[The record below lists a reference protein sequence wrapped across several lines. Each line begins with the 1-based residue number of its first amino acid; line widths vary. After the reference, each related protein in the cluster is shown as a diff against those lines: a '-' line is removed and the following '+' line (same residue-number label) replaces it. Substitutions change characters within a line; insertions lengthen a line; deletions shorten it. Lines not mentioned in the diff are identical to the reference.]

1 MLFVLNNEMSFLI
14 FDATDLDDYSA
25 PKFKLHFE
33 LNFLFFQAIE
43 KSGPKKFKSSLAI
56 KSKLPRWYI
65 VDSLS
70 EVSETDPND
79 IRKSIVSFLL
89 DHAIFTFL

>member
-33 LNFLFFQAIE
+33 LNFLFFHKQKKIRTS
-43 KSGPKKFKSSLAI
+43 KKKFKS
-56 KSKLPRWYI
+56 
-65 VDSLS
+65 V
-70 EVSETDPND
+70 V
-79 IRKSIVSFLL
+79 
-89 DHAIFTFL
+89 

>member
-33 LNFLFFQAIE
+33 LNFLFFQATE

-56 KSKLPRWYI
+56 KSKLPRWFGCG
-65 VDSLS
+65 LS